1 MLTKVQKWGNSRAV
15 RIPRAIAE
23 EAGLDF
29 DCAVDIECV
38 NGEIRIKRARKRKR
52 YDLDELLASV
62 PDDLNRKSGT
72 LDHPSV
78 MRSGSGLYT
87 TARRCHVD

>member
-15 RIPRAIAE
+15 RIPKAIAE

-29 DCAVDIECV
+29 GHPVEMRLV
-38 NGEIRIKRARKRKR
+38 NGEIRIKRTRKRKR

-62 PDDLNRKSGT
+62 PDDFEPEEWDIGPPVGNE
-72 LDHPSV
+72 V
-78 MRSGSGLYT
+78 W
-87 TARRCHVD
+87 

>member
-1 MLTKVQKWGNSRAV
+1 MRSKVARWGNSRAV

-62 PDDLNRKSGT
+62 PDDYDEGEWDTGPPVGNE
-72 LDHPSV
+72 V
-78 MRSGSGLYT
+78 W
-87 TARRCHVD
+87 